1 MFELWIWSLPLTVV
15 RGILFSSPRAM
26 HTRVFLSF
34 HLWDQNCNLISL
46 FNLDLN
52 PSYPTA
58 LSAKMVTIICFCGN
72 NYVLRTS
79 WTPLNPGRWFYACP
93 LPDSKCRFLGWF
105 DPPMCDRATAIIP
118 GLLKSM
124 NNLKL
129 SVKELEDE
137 IQNLRFYL
145 KMTVKELEDEVC
157 KLKFYL
163 WCSWIFFLVF
173 WMWN

>member
-1 MFELWIWSLPLTVV
+1 
-15 RGILFSSPRAM
+15 
-26 HTRVFLSF
+26 
-34 HLWDQNCNLISL
+34 
-46 FNLDLN
+46 
-52 PSYPTA
+52 
-58 LSAKMVTIICFCGN
+58 
-72 NYVLRTS
+72 
-79 WTPLNPGRWFYACP
+79 
-93 LPDSKCRFLGWF
+93 
-105 DPPMCDRATAIIP
+105 MCDRATAIIL

-163 WCSWIFFLVF
+163 WCRWIFFSCFLDVELVIRVKF
-173 WMWN
+173 YLWC